1 MKDKDEWKIQV
12 GILSAT
18 DELTL
23 LAEPVPPW
31 LATSGKHASKNN
43 VTPAILSC
51 DFVSQPYLTS
61 VSHLGWPSRA
71 MRLGGLGLN
80 RTSP

>member
-1 MKDKDEWKIQV
+1 MKSPHLHKNGMLVTSKWCTIKNGIYTDNAGKLFPQCVLPMPIHV
-12 GILSAT
+12 GR
-18 DELTL
+18 
-23 LAEPVPPW
+23 
-31 LATSGKHASKNN
+31 KHES
-43 VTPAILSC
+43 
-51 DFVSQPYLTS
+51 FLTS